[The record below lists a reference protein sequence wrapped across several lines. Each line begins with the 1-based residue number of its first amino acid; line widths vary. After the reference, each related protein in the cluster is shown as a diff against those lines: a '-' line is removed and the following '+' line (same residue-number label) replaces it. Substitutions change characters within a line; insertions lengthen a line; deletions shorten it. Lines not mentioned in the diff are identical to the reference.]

1 MNTQKRTVGAVAC
14 AVVLTACGGAA
25 EQQPEAAAPSAAT
38 PAAAG
43 SASPSAAA
51 DGEVGCPEAEG
62 KTVGYS
68 QPLPDPN
75 FALIDQVIGTALGEY
90 GAELVSTNANLDPGK
105 QVSDVQSLLQQG
117 VSVLIANPIDPNA
130 TRPVFDRARSQ
141 DVPIIAQE
149 TTVGGP
155 FFTNVTADVESAA
168 RQGAEL
174 LAAEVGPGG
183 KVTAL
188 EGPAL
193 AEVLVRENKAFAAGA
208 QEAGLDVVDTQ
219 VNQMITPEGA
229 RAIGDAWR
237 QEFGADLKGIWTFN
251 DTSAVGVASAF
262 SGGEAP
268 AIVSINGQPEAI
280 PLVESGQI
288 LATFDLQ
295 QDRIGQALAYAALAA
310 LCDQEVPEEI
320 VVPVTLIDASTVGS
334 YRPLAERVK
343 DPFEVVLEERDGRSY
358 VAD

>member
-1 MNTQKRTVGAVAC
+1 MRTKLTVGAVAC
-14 AVVLTACGGAA
+14 AVVLTACGGSD
-25 EQQPEAAAPSAAT
+25 EPEAVAQASPAADAGEAAP
-38 PAAAG
+38 AAG
-43 SASPSAAA
+43 

-75 FALIDQVIGTALGEY
+75 FALIAQVIEKGLAEH

-105 QVSDVQSLLQQG
+105 QLSDISSLLQQG
-117 VSVLIANPIDPNA
+117 ISVLIANPIDPNA

-141 DVPIIAQE
+141 DIPVIAQE

-155 FFTNVTADVESAA
+155 FFTNVTADVEAA
-168 RQGAEL
+168 ATQGAQL
-174 LAAEVGPGG
+174 LSEAVGSGG
-183 KVTAL
+183 QVAAL

-193 AEVLVRENKAFAAGA
+193 AEVIVRENTAFAAAA
-208 QEAGLDVVDTQ
+208 QEAGLEVVDTK

-237 QEFGADLKGIWTFN
+237 QQYGADLKGIWTFN

-262 SGGEAP
+262 SGGDAP
-268 AIVSINGQPEAI
+268 TIVSINGQPEAI

-295 QDRIGQALAYAALAA
+295 QDKIGQALAYAALAA

-320 VVPVTLIDASTVGS
+320 VVPVTLIDSSTVSS
-334 YRPLAERVK
+334 YRPLAERVE